1 MSAQLPHV
9 RTEEYVQMVLMAT
22 HVPAQKAMKETT
34 ARTVSN
40 SAIDRWLTAKGLH
53 IERGYTLK

>member
-9 RTEEYVQMVLMAT
+9 RTEEYVQMVLMPT

-40 SAIDRWLTAKGLH
+40 SATNSTILYD
-53 IERGYTLK
+53 IYFQ